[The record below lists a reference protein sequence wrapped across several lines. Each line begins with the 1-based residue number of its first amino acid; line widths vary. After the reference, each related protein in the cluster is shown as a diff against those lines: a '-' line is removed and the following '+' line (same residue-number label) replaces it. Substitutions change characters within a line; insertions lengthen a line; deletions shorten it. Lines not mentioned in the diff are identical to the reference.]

1 MDTLKIDLD
10 RFASIVQESASI
22 DLLATDAL
30 LLARDG
36 KLSQYWAPFD
46 HTPRSARLV
55 IVGITPGRK
64 QAANALHAF
73 ANALRS
79 GQALEAALK
88 HAKLVGSFSGPLRN
102 NIVRMLDSVGVH
114 DALGVPTCASLFDVA
129 HEQVHF
135 TSALRYPVFLDGANY
150 NGHPDLLRTPFL
162 RQMVETFLAAE
173 ARALPGALWL
183 PLGPKPTAALR
194 RLVSLGLL
202 PADRVLEGMP
212 HPSGAN
218 AERIKFFLGLKPKS
232 QLSRQTRPELIEL
245 ARETLLG
252 QVNQLRRA

>member
-10 RFASIVQESASI
+10 RFASIVQELASI

-102 NIVRMLDSVGVH
+102 NIVRMLDSVGVMIRWLPPAH
-114 DALGVPTCASLFDVA
+114 LYLMSRMNRCISPRRFVTRCFWTALITTVIQTCCALLSCGKWWRPSWRRKRERCPVRFGSPSV
-129 HEQVHF
+129 QNRP
-135 TSALRYPVFLDGANY
+135 LRYGASSRLVY
-150 NGHPDLLRTPFL
+150 FQRTASWKAC
-162 RQMVETFLAAE
+162 RT
-173 ARALPGALWL
+173 R
-183 PLGPKPTAALR
+183 AALT
-194 RLVSLGLL
+194 
-202 PADRVLEGMP
+202 
-212 HPSGAN
+212 PSASS
-218 AERIKFFLGLKPKS
+218 FS
-232 QLSRQTRPELIEL
+232 
-245 ARETLLG
+245 
-252 QVNQLRRA
+252 